1 MKVIETQLPDV
12 TKQNL
17 DESKVVLADNIIK
30 NVYPLFDDVYTQKLE
45 EVKELD
51 NVLKGKKIHVKE
63 QKEQLETLLHV
74 YNKKRKVTNLLGRLQ
89 KLVES
94 GLVYDGTLRNDTVL
108 LLKVI
113 DKLSEEKVDYHIKQ
127 TMKLISTRFSR

>member
-1 MKVIETQLPDV
+1 MKIEETQLPDV
-12 TKQNL
+12 SIKNL
-17 DESKVVLADNIIK
+17 EESKVILAENIIK
-30 NVYPLFDDVYTQKLE
+30 NVYPLFDDVYIQKLE
-45 EVKELD
+45 EIKKLEQ
-51 NVLKGKKIHVKE
+51 VLEGKKLTVKTE
-63 QKEQLETLLHV
+63 KEQLERLLGS
-74 YNKKRKVTNLLGRLQ
+74 YNKKIKITNLLGRLQ

-127 TMKLISTRFSR
+127 TIKLISTRFTR

>member
-17 DESKVVLADNIIK
+17 NESKVILADNIIK

-45 EVKELD
+45 EVKELE
-51 NVLKGKKIHVKE
+51 NVLKGKKIQVKE
-63 QKEQLETLLHV
+63 QKEHLEKLLHT
-74 YNKKRKVTNLLGRLQ
+74 YNTKRKVTNLLGRLQ
-89 KLVES
+89 KLIES
-94 GLVYDGTLRNDTVL
+94 GLIYDGTLKNETIL

-113 DKLSEEKVDYHIKQ
+113 DKFNEEKLDYHIKQ

>member
-63 QKEQLETLLHV
+63 QKEHLETLLRT
-74 YNKKRKVTNLLGRLQ
+74 YTKKRKVTNLLGRLQ
-89 KLVES
+89 KLIES

>member
-1 MKVIETQLPDV
+1 MKIEETQFPDV
-12 TKQNL
+12 SKSNL
-17 DESKVVLADNIIK
+17 QESKVVLADNIIR
-30 NVYPLFDDVYTQKLE
+30 NVYPLFDDVYIQKLE
-45 EVKELD
+45 EVKKLED
-51 NVLKGKKIHVKE
+51 VLAGKRLQVKD
-63 QKEQLETLLHV
+63 QKDHLEKLLSS
-74 YNKKRKVTNLLGRLQ
+74 YNKKIKVTNLLGRLQ

-113 DKLSEEKVDYHIKQ
+113 DKLSEEKIDYHIKQ

>member
-1 MKVIETQLPDV
+1 MKIIETQIPDV

-17 DESKVVLADNIIK
+17 EQAKIVLSDNIVK

-45 EVKELD
+45 EVKELE
-51 NVLKGKKIHVKE
+51 NVLKGKKILVKE
-63 QKEQLETLLHV
+63 QKEQLEHLLTI

-108 LLKVI
+108 LLKII
-113 DKLSEEKVDYHIKQ
+113 DKLSEEKLDYHIKQ